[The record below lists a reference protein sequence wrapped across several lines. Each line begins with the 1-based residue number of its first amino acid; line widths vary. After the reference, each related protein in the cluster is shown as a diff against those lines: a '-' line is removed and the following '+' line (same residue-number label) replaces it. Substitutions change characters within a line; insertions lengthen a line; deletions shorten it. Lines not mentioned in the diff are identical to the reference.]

1 MKTMKWRK
9 YTMAE
14 AKNMKKAQEVYA
26 TIIRMLDT
34 RDWKYSKH
42 EEDLLIKSVLR
53 GEDLPVE
60 FILMVNPR
68 NQVVQFISRLPFD
81 IPEDKRVDGAIA
93 VCTANYGLIDGSFD
107 YDLRDGE
114 IRYRLTCSY
123 RDSQLSEDL
132 FEYMIMAAASTVDN
146 YNDRFFM
153 LAKGRMTVQQF
164 IEQDGQ

>member
-1 MKTMKWRK
+1 
-9 YTMAE
+9 MAE

-60 FILMVNPR
+60 FILVVNPR